1 MNLYDVAKRSDRSF
15 RVLSGKVL
23 PAQLKWPGQSQ
34 RGVTLFAGA
43 RFEIV
48 RADEFTWSRVRKVVP
63 GWRARS
69 GDKGADARLQIQMR
83 TGDGETFK
91 LADMALS
98 GAQEAQEILLD
109 WPMARP
115 ASREFSLEFTASA
128 EASVELSNGPLLD
141 MRRHLTPL
149 ALGRGLEVGPGVR
162 PAIKPAE
169 GVDVRYVEERH
180 PSEWRDLYDKDK
192 SATPVLTE
200 ELEARY
206 VVGSAVGLETF
217 DAAAYDFVFS
227 NHVFEHL
234 PNPIRVLR
242 NWLRILKPGGAI
254 LGVTPDP
261 RYTFDCRQPVT
272 TLGEALRE
280 AEQEGHDIPMAKY
293 DRWCRWTTPE
303 ATPQSLIER
312 SYSIHVN
319 FFTPETF
326 LAAANY
332 LKSKKEISDACVQSS
347 TNHKDFGFAFWK

>member
-1 MNLYDVAKRSDRSF
+1 MNLYDVAKRTDRSF
-15 RVLSGKVL
+15 RVLGGAVHSAG
-23 PAQLKWPGQSQ
+23 LKWPGQTQ
-34 RGVTLFAGA
+34 RGVTLSAGA

-48 RADEFTWSRVRKVVP
+48 RADEFIWSQVRKVSP

-69 GDKGADARLQIQMR
+69 GDKGAAARLRILMR
-83 TGDGETFK
+83 AGAGEVFE
-91 LADMALS
+91 LADITLRDT
-98 GAQEAQEILLD
+98 QEPQEILLD
-109 WPMARP
+109 WPVTRQ
-115 ASREFSLEFTASA
+115 ASGEFSLEFEAFPG
-128 EASVELSNGPLLD
+128 ASVELSNGPLLD

-149 ALGRGLEVGPGVR
+149 ARGRGLEVGPGVR

-169 GVDVRYVEERH
+169 GVDVRYVEER
-180 PSEWRDLYDKDK
+180 PPCEWRDLYDKDK
-192 SATPVLTE
+192 SAAPVLTE

-217 DAAAYDFVFS
+217 EAGAYDFIFS

-242 NWLRILKPGGAI
+242 NWLRILKPGGVI

-280 AEQEGHDIPMAKY
+280 AEKEGHEIPLAKY
-293 DRWCRWTTPE
+293 ERWCRWTTPE

-312 SYSIHVN
+312 NYSIHVN

-326 LAAANY
+326 LAAANS
-332 LKSKKEISDACVQSS
+332 LKSKNEISDVCVRSS
-347 TNHKDFGFAFWK
+347 GNHKDFGFALWK